1 VAAGLK
7 RLFSGEPAN
16 VLPLRNIEGTMR
28 ITTVEQ
34 DQFRWDTN
42 TLTHIP
48 TGATFSWKYPNSGSA
63 DVIINWKYAAAILPT
78 GEQFDPEEI
87 EAMARRLMRV
97 HDSS

>member
-1 VAAGLK
+1 M
-7 RLFSGEPAN
+7 
-16 VLPLRNIEGTMR
+16 GT
-28 ITTVEQ
+28 TKVEHY
-34 DQFRWDTN
+34 QFRWHTN

-63 DVIINWKYAAAILPT
+63 DVIINWKCAADVLPT
-78 GEQFDPEEI
+78 GEQFDPKEI